1 MEGIMAAQPRSI
13 GELAS
18 LVQTDPQLEAQIK
31 ANPAAALAGLAT
43 PIPDTTV
50 YRMVV
55 GGVILA
61 ILGAIVG
68 VLIYMV
74 TDATSEG
81 VLTTLTA
88 IASAA
93 LGGLVGLLAPQ
104 PNQT

>member
-1 MEGIMAAQPRSI
+1 MAAQPRSI

-18 LVQTDPQLEAQIK
+18 LVQNDPQLEAQIK
-31 ANPAAALAGLAT
+31 ANPAAALASLAT

-61 ILGAIVG
+61 IIGALAGVIV
-68 VLIYMV
+68 YMV
-74 TDATSEG
+74 TRSASEG
-81 VLTTLTA
+81 VLTALTA

-104 PNQT
+104 PNQ